1 MKSPPSS
8 LWWKFDELPAI
19 SQSAVQ
25 CQTMAT
31 AKQEAQKVLDAL
43 PEETSLEDIQYHLY
57 VLQRIERG
65 RRDIKAGRVIPH
77 DDIERRMAR
86 WLDK

>member
-1 MKSPPSS
+1 
-8 LWWKFDELPAI
+8 
-19 SQSAVQ
+19 
-25 CQTMAT
+25 MAT
-31 AKQEAQKVLDAL
+31 AKQEAQKVLDTL

-65 RRDIKAGRVIPH
+65 RRDIQAGRVIES
-77 DDIERRMAR
+77 DEVERRMAR